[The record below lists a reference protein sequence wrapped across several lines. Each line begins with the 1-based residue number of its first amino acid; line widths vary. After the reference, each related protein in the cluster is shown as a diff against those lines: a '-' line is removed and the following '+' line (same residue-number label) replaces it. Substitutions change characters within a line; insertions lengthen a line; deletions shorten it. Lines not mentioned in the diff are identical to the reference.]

1 MNIIYRTVS
10 KGEINMNKEF
20 IMYQI
25 YPIGFCNAPKENDGI
40 VVSRIKKVMEW
51 SDYYSDLGI
60 DTILFNPI
68 FESDKH
74 GYDTRDFAKI
84 DCRLGTNEDF
94 KEVCS
99 DLKSKNIRI
108 VLDAVFNHVGRGF
121 WAFQDVIRNRESSKY
136 REWFYI
142 DFNRNNN
149 NNDGLFYEG
158 WEGHYD
164 LVKLNLQNQDVID
177 HIFENIK
184 NWINEFDID
193 GLRLDVAYCLD
204 KEFLKK
210 LRKYCES
217 IKPDFFILGE
227 VLFGDY
233 SQFVNNDMLHSCTN
247 YECFKGLFS
256 SFNDMNLFEISH
268 SLNRQFG
275 TDNSAIYKGLNLLK
289 FVDNHDVSRIATILT
304 NKNHLPLVYGLMF
317 GMPGIPCIYYG
328 SEWGQEGDK
337 KVSDYELRPSF
348 DKPVYNDLSDLIKK
362 LIEIHKENKVLTY
375 GNYRAISLTNK
386 QLVFE
391 RSFEGEKM
399 IIAINLEATEKEVQM
414 KGHKFK
420 AVDLLS
426 GNDIDINDKVDM
438 DGYSMM
444 YLKEM

>member
-1 MNIIYRTVS
+1 
-10 KGEINMNKEF
+10 MNKEF

-40 VVSRIKKVMEW
+40 VVSRIKKVIKW

-60 DTILFNPI
+60 DTILFNPV

-74 GYDTRDFAKI
+74 GYDTRDFGKI

-99 DLKSKNIRI
+99 DLKSKGIRI
-108 VLDAVFNHVGRGF
+108 ILDAVFNHVGRGF
-121 WAFQDVIRNRESSKY
+121 FAFQDVIKNRENSKY
-136 REWFYI
+136 RDWFNI
-142 DFNRNNN
+142 DFNRNNDY
-149 NNDGLFYEG
+149 NDGLFYEG

-164 LVKLNLQNQDVID
+164 LVELNLKNQEVID
-177 HIFENIK
+177 HIFENVK
-184 NWINEFDID
+184 NWIDDFGID

-210 LRKYCES
+210 LRVYCES
-217 IKPDFFILGE
+217 IKPGFFILGE

-233 SQFVNNDMLHSCTN
+233 SQLVNNEMLHSCTN

-268 SLNRQFG
+268 SLKRQFG
-275 TDNSAIYKGLNLLK
+275 TDDAAIYKGLNLLK

-304 NKNHLPLVYGLMF
+304 NKKHLPLVYGLMF

-337 KVSDYELRPSF
+337 KVGDYDLRPSF
-348 DKPVYNDLSDLIKK
+348 DKPVYNDLSALIKK
-362 LIEIHKENKVLTY
+362 LIKIHKENKVLTY
-375 GNYRAISLTNK
+375 GDYKVISITNK
-386 QLVFE
+386 QLAFE
-391 RSFEGEKM
+391 RNFEGEK
-399 IIAINLEATEKEVQM
+399 IIIIVNLEEEKKEVKM
-414 KGHKFK
+414 EGYNLKGI
-420 AVDLLS
+420 DLLS
-426 GNDIDINDKVDM
+426 EKDIDINGKVDM
-438 DGYSMM
+438 DGYSIM
-444 YLKEM
+444 YLKEK

>member
-1 MNIIYRTVS
+1 
-10 KGEINMNKEF
+10 MNKEF

-40 VVSRIKKVMEW
+40 VVSRIKKIMEW

-121 WAFQDVIRNRESSKY
+121 WAFQDVIRNRENSKY
-136 REWFYI
+136 RDWFYI

>member
-1 MNIIYRTVS
+1 
-10 KGEINMNKEF
+10 MNKEF

-136 REWFYI
+136 RDWFYI

-289 FVDNHDVSRIATILT
+289 FVDNHDVSRVATILT

-328 SEWGQEGDK
+328 SEWGLEGDK
-337 KVSDYELRPSF
+337 KVSDYELIPSF

-362 LIEIHKENKVLTY
+362 LIKIHIFHYNKL
-375 GNYRAISLTNK
+375 GNVYD
-386 QLVFE
+386 
-391 RSFEGEKM
+391 
-399 IIAINLEATEKEVQM
+399 IIYNIKFKVKEV
-414 KGHKFK
+414 
-420 AVDLLS
+420 
-426 GNDIDINDKVDM
+426 
-438 DGYSMM
+438 
-444 YLKEM
+444 

>member
-1 MNIIYRTVS
+1 
-10 KGEINMNKEF
+10 MNKEF

-121 WAFQDVIRNRESSKY
+121 WAFQDVIRNRENSKY
-136 REWFYI
+136 RDWFYI

-362 LIEIHKENKVLTY
+362 LIEIHKDNKVLTY

>member
-1 MNIIYRTVS
+1 
-10 KGEINMNKEF
+10 MNKEF

-121 WAFQDVIRNRESSKY
+121 WAFQDVIRNRENSKY
-136 REWFYI
+136 RDWFYI

-193 GLRLDVAYCLD
+193 GLRLDVAYCLN

-362 LIEIHKENKVLTY
+362 LIEIHKDNKVLTY